1 MYLVPTSTLT
11 GCCVT
16 LMCEEG
22 AAHGA
27 RFRCMPVRPRI
38 YPELAEE
45 LVAGALE
52 LANTKEGL
60 FVVV

>member
-1 MYLVPTSTLT
+1 MP
-11 GCCVT
+11 
-16 LMCEEG
+16 
-22 AAHGA
+22 A
-27 RFRCMPVRPRI
+27 RLRI

-60 FVVV
+60 FVV